1 MKKIGHYFRLLLI
14 LLGWTALYLWIVNFI
29 MSYFWHFN
37 IFEKRYWLVISD
49 FWSAGGV
56 IDQFSEYMFLLM
68 LILIVPVWILGLKKA
83 LKLSYVKII
92 FFPVFWYNDY
102 INKKY
107 ASLPGHIVLKNM
119 GGGKIKKQT
128 QKQLMEDMIASRMPQ
143 ATEKKDL
150 NSSKIRSNFEK
161 KSQIFHQK
169 IGSDNNP

>member
-1 MKKIGHYFRLLLI
+1 MKKISRYLRI
-14 LLGWTALYLWIVNFI
+14 LSILVVWTALYLWVVSLI
-29 MSYFWHFN
+29 MAYFWHFN

-49 FWSAGGV
+49 FWSNGGV

-68 LILIVPVWILGLKKA
+68 LILVIPVWIWGFKKA
-83 LKLSYVKII
+83 LKLSFVKII
-92 FFPVFWYNDY
+92 FFPIFWYNDY

-128 QKQLMEDMIASRMPQ
+128 PQQMMEEMISSRMPQ
-143 ATEKKDL
+143 ATDKKDL

-161 KSQIFHQK
+161 KNRSFHEK
-169 IGSDNNP
+169 MESDNK